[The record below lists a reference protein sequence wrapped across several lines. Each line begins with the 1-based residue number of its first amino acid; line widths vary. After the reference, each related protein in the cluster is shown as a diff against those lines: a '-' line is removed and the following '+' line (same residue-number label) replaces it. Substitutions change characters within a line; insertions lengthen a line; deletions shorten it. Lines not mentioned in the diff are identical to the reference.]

1 MNPRATLLLFL
12 VTLLVVGGLVYL
24 RLNAPTTREAMEAE
38 RYAAVFDADR
48 VDGLDLVRGSETISL
63 RRVNGL
69 WQMVAPVK
77 DRADPVVVDRL
88 TMAARFLEVRDR
100 LAQPDQNVLAEA
112 GLVSPRLRL
121 DLRGDR
127 HVRLDLGTP
136 TAIPEQIFARVD
148 GHDSLLRV
156 PSTIVE
162 LATAPVANFRDPRL
176 TDLAPG
182 DIEKFTVRR
191 ADGEMTVRLERGQ
204 WMVDKPVSAPA
215 DPRAVAGFLELLLG
229 LRVTGF
235 NAADP
240 EAAGI
245 LRGQIASISMT
256 PRGGGQ
262 SIDLELLRRGEGA
275 QESFLARFAPRGG
288 MLEVDGAAL
297 ALFEISPEA
306 LRDRSLGYVEP
317 DAVDRINITMNGATK
332 RLVRSGSGWIDET
345 DGSTADTETIEAF
358 METFNTTSATGFR
371 PGLSPSDAGL
381 EPPEGRVEFLAWLSE
396 NTPEDAAGGHLIA
409 GLDLGREDEEGN
421 ILARRLES
429 SEILAVPGNFW
440 QNLKSTAQAAL
451 PPSGN

>member
-38 RYAAVFDADR
+38 RYAAVFDADS

-69 WQMVAPVK
+69 WQMLAPVN

-88 TMAARFLEVRDR
+88 VMAARFLEVRDR
-100 LAQPDQNVLAEA
+100 HAQPDQNALAEA

-127 HVRLDLGTP
+127 HVRLDLGAP

-148 GHDSLLRV
+148 GEASILRV
-156 PSTIVE
+156 PTTIVE

-215 DPRAVAGFLELLLG
+215 DPRAVASFLELLLG

-245 LRGQIASISMT
+245 LPGQISSISMT

-288 MLEVDGAAL
+288 TLEVDGTAL

-306 LRDRSLGYVEP
+306 LRDRSLGHVEP
-317 DAVDRINITMNGATK
+317 DAVDRINITIAGATR
-332 RLVRSGSGWIDET
+332 RLVRSGSGWIDEME
-345 DGSTADTETIEAF
+345 GSSADAETIDAF
-358 METFNTTSATGFR
+358 METFNNTSATGFR
-371 PGLSPSDAGL
+371 PGMSPSEAGL
-381 EPPEGRVEFLAWLSE
+381 EPPHARVEFLAWLSE
-396 NTPEDAAGGHLIA
+396 NTPEETAGGHLIA
-409 GLDLGREDEEGN
+409 GLDIGRVDENGN
-421 ILARRLES
+421 VLARRLGS
-429 SEILAVPGNFW
+429 DEILSVPVDFL
-440 QNLKSTAQAAL
+440 QNLKSLVKAANA
-451 PPSGN
+451 PSEG

>member
-24 RLNAPTTREAMEAE
+24 RLNAPTTREAVEAK

-48 VDGLDLVRGSETISL
+48 VDGIDLVRGSETISL
-63 RRVNGL
+63 RRENGL

-77 DRADPVVVDRL
+77 DRADSAAVDRL
-88 TMAARFLEVRDR
+88 IMAARFLEVRDR
-100 LAQPDQNVLAEA
+100 LPKPDQTALAEA
-112 GLVSPRLRL
+112 GLVTPRLRL

-127 HVRLDLGTP
+127 HVRLDLGSS
-136 TAIPEQIFARVD
+136 TALPEQIFARVE
-148 GHDSLLRV
+148 GVDSLLRV

-162 LATAPVANFRDPRL
+162 LATAPVAGFRDPRL

-204 WMVDKPVSAPA
+204 WMVEKPVSAPA
-215 DPRAVAGFLELLLG
+215 DPRAVSSFLELLLG
-229 LRVTGF
+229 LRVNGF

-245 LRGQIASISMT
+245 LPGQVAAISMT

-262 SIDLELLRRGEGA
+262 SIDLELLRRGEGDQA
-275 QESFLARFAPRGG
+275 TFLARFAPRGG

-297 ALFEISPEA
+297 ALFEISPDA

-317 DAVDRINITMNGATK
+317 DAVDRIH
-332 RLVRSGSGWIDET
+332 LSF
-345 DGSTADTETIEAF
+345 DGSSRQFTRDGNGWVADGDRPAVGAEAIAAL
-358 METFNTTSATGFR
+358 METFNSTSAAGFR
-371 PGLSPSDAGL
+371 PGVSPSDAGL
-381 EPPEGRVEFLAWLSE
+381 EPPQGRVEFFAWLSE
-396 NTPEDAAGGHLIA
+396 NTPEEAAGGHLIA
-409 GLDLGREDEEGN
+409 GLEIGREDEEGN
-421 ILARRLES
+421 ILARRQGS
-429 SEILAVPGNFW
+429 DEILAVPASFIDA
-440 QNLKSTAQAAL
+440 LRALIPVPTA
-451 PPSGN
+451 P

>member
-24 RLNAPTTREAMEAE
+24 RLNAPTTREAMEAK

-48 VDGLDLVRGSETISL
+48 VDGIDLVRGSETISL
-63 RRVNGL
+63 RRENGL

-77 DRADPVVVDRL
+77 DRADSAAVDRL
-88 TMAARFLEVRDR
+88 IMAARFLEVRDR
-100 LAQPDQNVLAEA
+100 LPKPDQAALAEA
-112 GLVSPRLRL
+112 GLVTPRLRL

-127 HVRLDLGTP
+127 HVRLDLGGS
-136 TAIPEQIFARVD
+136 TALPEQIFARVE
-148 GHDSLLRV
+148 GESALLRV

-162 LATAPVANFRDPRL
+162 LATAPVAGFRDPRL

-204 WMVDKPVSAPA
+204 WMVEKPVSAPA
-215 DPRAVAGFLELLLG
+215 DPRAVASFLELLLG

-245 LRGQIASISMT
+245 LPGQVAAISMT

-262 SIDLELLRRGEGA
+262 SVDLELLRRGEGDQA
-275 QESFLARFAPRGG
+275 TFLARFATRGG

-297 ALFEISPEA
+297 ALFEISPDA

-317 DAVDRINITMNGATK
+317 DAVDRIHLSFDGASRQFARDGNGWVA
-332 RLVRSGSGWIDET
+332 
-345 DGSTADTETIEAF
+345 DGDSPFVDAEAIAAL
-358 METFNTTSATGFR
+358 METFNSTSAAGFR
-371 PGLSPSDAGL
+371 PGVSPAEAGL
-381 EPPEGRVEFLAWLSE
+381 EPPQGRVEFLAWLSE
-396 NTPEDAAGGHLIA
+396 NTPEEAAGGHLIA
-409 GLDLGREDEEGN
+409 GLEIGRADGEGN
-421 ILARRLES
+421 ILVRRQGS
-429 SEILAVPGNFW
+429 NEILAVPASVIDA
-440 QNLKSTAQAAL
+440 LRALVTA
-451 PPSGN
+451 PPAP